1 MNEILAT
8 VRLQFHRGFTL
19 TDAEHWI
26 DYYANLGIS
35 HFYASPLQ
43 ASRAGSPHG
52 YDGIDPTRIDPEL
65 GGEAALERLVSRL
78 RSRGMGLILD
88 IVPNHLAVGG
98 SQNRWWQDVLAWG
111 NDSPYAEFFDID
123 WHSDDPQLTGKL
135 LVPFL
140 GDAYAEILQSGELVL
155 GYDADTAGFHVDYH
169 EHRFPIDPR
178 HYGDILRFADHNALH
193 EQAAFFDALQQRED
207 AYTAAGDARYQL
219 RKVMES
225 PAARQSLDAVIA
237 LFGSA
242 NPHGATRLHTLL
254 ERQHYRLAWW
264 RTASDEINWR
274 RFFDVTELGGVRVE
288 IPEVF
293 EAVHALPLRLV
304 EEGWVDGLRVDHVDG
319 LADPRSYCL
328 QLRQRL
334 DALQEKRPAEAPRH
348 VALYVEKIL
357 GDGETLHC
365 DWRVDGTSGY
375 EFMNEVSGI
384 QHDPAGA
391 APLSRLWHDISGRDY
406 DFTTEVHLAR
416 REILTSLLASEFAAC
431 ARSLHAVARAQ
442 LASRDITLA
451 AISRALE
458 ALIVHFPIYRSYA
471 DDAGRPDADA
481 PFFAQAMKGARQ
493 ALNPP
498 DIAVLEAMERW
509 LGGEA
514 PCDVADDEERRLR
527 QRAIVR
533 FQQLT
538 SPVAAKAVEDTAGY
552 RSAVLISRNDVGF
565 DGEHFS
571 HSRKRFHEAN
581 VRRGHQFPRTMVTT
595 ATHDH
600 KRGEDVRARLAAL
613 SEQATDF
620 ANHVEH
626 WRRLAAPLRRSLRD
640 GPAPSPGDELILY
653 QLLLGA
659 WSPTLDPLDN
669 DEMQAFV
676 QRLAQWQQKALR
688 EAKLSSHW
696 LWPDDTYESASR
708 AFLEDLMTTPP
719 LRDAIA
725 AAARKLDLPGAI
737 NGLVQTVL
745 RLTVPGVPDLY
756 QGAEFWDYSLV
767 DPDNRRPVDH
777 AERKAALDEA
787 LTPTDALLTWRDGR
801 IKQTIIG
808 KLLAL
813 RHRYPMLF
821 IHGDYYPLSVSG
833 GHADHIVA
841 FTRRY
846 AGYQLL
852 VVVPRLATELLGEAE
867 QPHIPPQRWE
877 DTHLLPEAGLW
888 QSVLTESSLEISKQG
903 VPIATLL
910 AELPV
915 GVFLL
920 DDGTDSSDWIT
931 SPLHQYRDTS
941 K

>member
-8 VRLQFHRGFTL
+8 VRLQFHRDFTL
-19 TDAEHWI
+19 EDAEHWV
-26 DYYANLGIS
+26 DYYASLGVS
-35 HFYASPLQ
+35 HIYASPLQ

-98 SQNRWWQDVLAWG
+98 SQNRWWQDVLTWG
-111 NDSPYAEFFDID
+111 KDSPYADFFDID
-123 WHSDDPQLTGKL
+123 WGAADINNAAPSLAGKL

-140 GDAYAEILQSGELVL
+140 GDPYAEVLHSGELEL
-155 GYDADTAGFHVDYH
+155 SYDADKAGFHVDYH

-178 HYGDILRFADHNALH
+178 HYGDILRFAEHNVLH

-207 AYTAAGDARYQL
+207 AYTAADEARHQL
-219 RKVMES
+219 SKVMES
-225 PAARQSLDAVIA
+225 PTARQSLDAVLP
-237 LFGSA
+237 LFDGA
-242 NPHGATRLHTLL
+242 NPNGAIRLHNLL

-274 RFFDVTELGGVRVE
+274 RFFDVTELGGLRVE
-288 IPEVF
+288 VPEVF

-304 EEGWVDGLRVDHVDG
+304 EAGWVDGLRVDHVDG
-319 LADPRSYCL
+319 LADPRGYCL
-328 QLRQRL
+328 KLRQRL
-334 DALQEKRPAEAPRH
+334 DDLQAKRPTDVPRH
-348 VALYVEKIL
+348 IALYVEKIL
-357 GDGETLHC
+357 GDGETLHD
-365 DWRVDGTSGY
+365 DWGVDGTSGY

-384 QHDPAGA
+384 QHDPASA
-391 APLSRLWHDISGRDY
+391 APLRKLWQEISGRDV
-406 DFTTEVHLAR
+406 DFSTEVRLAR
-416 REILTSLLASEFAAC
+416 REILTSLLASEFNAC
-431 ARSLHAVARAQ
+431 ANALHAVARAQ

-471 DDAGRPDADA
+471 DEAGRPEADA
-481 PFFAQAMKGARQ
+481 PFFAQAMRGARQ
-493 ALNPP
+493 TLNPP
-498 DIAVLEAMERW
+498 DIAVLEALERW

-514 PCDVADDEERRLR
+514 PCDIAKDNERQLR

-571 HSRKRFHEAN
+571 HSPQHFHEAN
-581 VRRGHQFPRTMVTT
+581 ARRARQFPRTMVTT

-613 SEQATDF
+613 SEHATHF
-620 ANHVEH
+620 ATHVEH
-626 WRRLAAPLRRSLRD
+626 WRRLAAPLRRSLPN
-640 GPAPSPGDELILY
+640 GVAPSPGDELILY
-653 QLLLGA
+653 QILLGA
-659 WSPTLDPLDN
+659 WAPTLDPLDN
-669 DEMQAFV
+669 DEMQTFT

-688 EAKLSSHW
+688 EAKLRSHW
-696 LWPDDTYESASR
+696 LWPDDTYESASQ
-708 AFLEDLMTTPP
+708 AFLEDLLTTPP
-719 LRDAIA
+719 MRDSIA
-725 AAARKLDLPGAI
+725 AAARTIDLPGAL

-756 QGAEFWDYSLV
+756 QGGEFWDYSLV

-777 AERKAALDEA
+777 AARQAALEAA
-787 LTPTDALLTWRDGR
+787 LTPTEALLTWRDGR
-801 IKQTIIG
+801 IKQALIAR
-808 KLLAL
+808 LLTL
-813 RHRYPMLF
+813 RHRHPRLF
-821 IHGDYYPLSVSG
+821 THGDYHPLSATG
-833 GHADHIVA
+833 EQADHVMA

-846 AGYQLL
+846 AGYRLL
-852 VVVPRLATELLGEAE
+852 VVVPRLTTALLGNAE
-867 QPHIPPQRWE
+867 LPHIPPTHWG
-877 DTHLLPEAGLW
+877 DTLLQPDAGVW
-888 QSVLTESSLEISKQG
+888 QGILTESSLEIG
-903 VPIATLL
+903 DHGLPIASLL

-915 GVFLL
+915 GVYLRN
-920 DDGTDSSDWIT
+920 DDTESSGAWVT
-931 SPLHQYRDTS
+931 SR
-941 K
+941 